1 MTSQELT
8 IYSLTVGSAGC
19 AAVSFYP
26 GMALLW
32 RRALGRIEAYQQV
45 KVRHASQV
53 LDDLFMEVK
62 PRWLRVA
69 YGVGPI
75 LVGLVVFIFVNNFW
89 LAMLGMLFA
98 VALPDAWVRQ
108 SRAARRRRFNAQL
121 VDALFILSS
130 SLRAGLSMTQAFEQL
145 EAEMAPPASQEFGLM
160 MKAHRLGL
168 TMEEALQALNER
180 MPSDALNLVT
190 TAVLVGRETGGDITN
205 IISQLVTTIRERK
218 KLQDKVQTLTLQG
231 RLQAYIMSMLP
242 ILFAVFV
249 RSTNPGYFDLLLNT
263 HIGNVLILVACS
275 LWAVGIFFLVRLS
288 KVEV

>member
-1 MTSQELT
+1 MTSQELA

-19 AAVSFYP
+19 AAVSLYP

-32 RRALGRIEAYQQV
+32 HRVLGRIEAYQQV
-45 KVRHASQV
+45 KVRQASLV
-53 LDDLFMEVK
+53 LDDLFLEVK

-75 LVGLVVFIFVNNFW
+75 LVGLAVFIFVNNFW
-89 LAMLGMLFA
+89 LAMLGMLLT

-121 VDALFILSS
+121 VDVLFILSS
-130 SLRAGLSMTQAFEQL
+130 SLRAGLSMTQAFEEL
-145 EAEMAPPASQEFGLM
+145 EAEMGPPASQEFGLM

-168 TMEEALQALNER
+168 TLEEALQGLNDR
-180 MPSDALNLVT
+180 MPSDELNLVT
-190 TAVLVGRETGGDITN
+190 TAVLVGRETGGDITS

-218 KLQDKVQTLTLQG
+218 KLQDKVRTLTLQG
-231 RLQAYIMSMLP
+231 RLQAYIMSVLP

-263 HIGNVLILVACS
+263 HIGNVLILVACG
-275 LWAVGIFFLVRLS
+275 LWVVGIVFLVRLS
-288 KVEV
+288 KVDV